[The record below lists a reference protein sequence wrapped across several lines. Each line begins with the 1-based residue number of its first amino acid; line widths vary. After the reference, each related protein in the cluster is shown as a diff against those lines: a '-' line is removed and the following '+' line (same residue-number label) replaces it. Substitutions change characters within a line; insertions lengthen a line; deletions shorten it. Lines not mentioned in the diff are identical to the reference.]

1 MRQGQRF
8 MSIIDLSIMLFV
20 YRYLCGT
27 QDFHKDMEKKLSHFH
42 GRDDALLYASGYDA
56 NTV

>member
-1 MRQGQRF
+1 
-8 MSIIDLSIMLFV
+8 MLFV

-27 QDFHKDMEKKLSHFH
+27 QDLHKDMEKKLSNFH

-56 NTV
+56 NIALFKVLLGKVD